1 VKGISIVTQG
11 LESSL
16 EVLILIVTS
25 SDVEAIVQFSDRE
38 SG

>member
-1 VKGISIVTQG
+1 MKGMIIVAQG

-25 SDVEAIVQFSDRE
+25 SDVEAIVQFNERE